1 MEKHLTPLP
10 RPAAAAVAVL
20 AGLAFALSMLVPA
33 LDPEQQSLLG
43 VPLGVVAV
51 VWAVPLMLALL
62 RGEKWAFILALAL
75 LMLMTD
81 ANFRARAWNDKS
93 VDTQVLIKGLI
104 WLGCGMVGLARLA
117 AHGWM
122 VTRPPVVFA
131 LLLVVIMGI
140 SALWAPT
147 PLYTVQ
153 SAVAYGWML
162 LFGVAAAT
170 VLDER
175 DLLKAVALGAGLIVL
190 PSLAIAPFAM
200 GLTPPSPGSTGEPDR
215 LRGLTDHP
223 IPLAEVAALFTFAVT
238 ALALKAHGGRR
249 LALWLLVAVG
259 LVTAALTQSR
269 IPPLAMLASV
279 LGFVAYRKGGWLL
292 MVPTL
297 TVVIGTVL
305 LLEAMGGFAAMLP
318 ADLLSLVSRS
328 GHSVEILS
336 LSGRLDIWPYVIDRI
351 AEAPLLGHGA
361 ASGMMLFKGFVRWKI
376 THAHNLYLQA
386 LLYLG
391 VVGFVL
397 LMGVLVC
404 QFRLFLRRPSPV
416 RDILVLYIML
426 KGLTEQSILSNMPSG
441 TVAVWMV
448 TVGMAAL
455 AWRRRPASAADTRA
469 GTVPASP
476 ASTAPSHGY
485 GVRCHGRPP
494 AGPGGRPDTSRGW
507 PSRATTAARSPS
519 RAAGP
524 GTIG

>member
-10 RPAAAAVAVL
+10 RPTAAAFAVL
-20 AGLAFALSMLVPA
+20 TAAAFVLSMLVPA
-33 LDPEQQSLLG
+33 ANPDQQSLLG
-43 VPLGVVAV
+43 VPLAVVAL

-62 RGEKWAFILALAL
+62 RGEPWAFIVALAL
-75 LMLMTD
+75 LMFLTD
-81 ANFRARAWNDKS
+81 SNFRARAWNDKS
-93 VDTQVLIKGLI
+93 VDAQVLIKGLV
-104 WLGCGMVGLARLA
+104 WLGCGVVGVIRLSTR
-117 AHGWM
+117 GWM
-122 VTRPPVVFA
+122 LGRPPVMFAA
-131 LLLVVIMGI
+131 LLVGLMGL
-140 SALWAPT
+140 SALWSPT

-162 LFGVAAAT
+162 LFGLAAAT

-175 DLLKAVALGAGLIVL
+175 QLLKAVALGAGLIVL

-223 IPLAEVAALFTFAVT
+223 IPLAEVSALFTFAVA
-238 ALALKAHGGRR
+238 ALAIKARGAAR
-249 LALWLLVAVG
+249 LGLWLLVLAGV
-259 LVTAALTQSR
+259 VTAGLTQSR
-269 IPPLAMLASV
+269 IPPLAMVASV
-279 LGFVAYRKGGWLL
+279 LAFLAYRRGGALL

-297 TVVIGTVL
+297 TLTIGGVL

-318 ADLLSLVSRS
+318 ADLLALVSRS

-351 AEAPLLGHGA
+351 MEAPVLGHGA

-376 THAHNLYLQA
+376 THAHNLYLQC

-397 LMGVLVC
+397 LMGVLLC
-404 QFRLFLRRPSPV
+404 QLRLFLRAPSMV
-416 RDILVLYIML
+416 RDVLVLYIAL

-455 AWRRRPASAADTRA
+455 AWRRRPLSAAGTAA
-469 GTVPASP
+469 GTAPASP
-476 ASTAPSHGY
+476 ASTMP
-485 GVRCHGRPP
+485 
-494 AGPGGRPDTSRGW
+494 SRGY
-507 PSRATTAARSPS
+507 AAR
-519 RAAGP
+519 
-524 GTIG
+524 

>member
-1 MEKHLTPLP
+1 MEKYLTPLP
-10 RPAAAAVAVL
+10 RPAATALAVL
-20 AGLAFALSMLVPA
+20 AAASFALSMLVPA
-33 LDPEQQSLLG
+33 VNPDQQSLLG
-43 VPLGVVAV
+43 VPLAV
-51 VWAVPLMLALL
+51 IALVWAVPLMLALL
-62 RGEKWAFILALAL
+62 RGEPWAFILALAL
-75 LMLMTD
+75 LMFLTD
-81 ANFRARAWNDKS
+81 SNFRARAWNDKS
-93 VDTQVLIKGLI
+93 VDAQVLIKGLV
-104 WLGCGMVGLARLA
+104 WLGCGMVGLVRLS

-122 VTRPPVVFA
+122 LGRPPVVFA
-131 LLLVVIMGI
+131 GLLVALMGL
-140 SALWAPT
+140 SALWSPT

-175 DLLKAVALGAGLIVL
+175 QLLKAVALGAGLIVL

-223 IPLAEVAALFTFAVT
+223 IPLAEVSALFTFAIA
-238 ALALKAHGGRR
+238 ALAWRARGWSKAALCV
-249 LALWLLVAVG
+249 LAVAG

-269 IPPLAMLASV
+269 IPPLAMVASV
-279 LGFVAYRKGGWLL
+279 LAFLAYRRGGALL

-297 TVVIGTVL
+297 TLVIGGAL
-305 LLEAMGGFAAMLP
+305 LLESMGGFAAMLP
-318 ADLLSLVSRS
+318 PDLLSLISRS
-328 GHSVEILS
+328 GHSGEILS

-351 AEAPLLGHGA
+351 AEAPMLGHGA

-391 VVGFVL
+391 MVGFTL
-397 LMGVLVC
+397 LMGVLLC
-404 QFRLFLRRPSPV
+404 QLRVFLRYPSPV
-416 RDILVLYIML
+416 RDILVLYIAL

-455 AWRRRPASAADTRA
+455 AWKRPVTSA
-469 GTVPASP
+469 GTAAGTAPASP
-476 ASTAPSHGY
+476 ASTAPFHGY
-485 GVRCHGRPP
+485 VGR
-494 AGPGGRPDTSRGW
+494 
-507 PSRATTAARSPS
+507 
-519 RAAGP
+519 
-524 GTIG
+524 